1 MALDEAKVYSV
12 TRILLTF
19 FGPSIS
25 FLIALHTTIMHER
38 PDILDLENRIKDT
51 PLHEM
56 YESYDFIIVG
66 GGSAGAVLA
75 NRLSEIPFWTVLL
88 LEAGP
93 DEFVYSD
100 LPLLFPALQKT
111 PIDWK
116 FRTEPSDRYC
126 KGMKGGKCNWPR
138 GKVLGGCSV
147 LNAMLYVRGNRRDY
161 DRWESL
167 GNPGWRYESVLPY
180 FKKSEDMRIGDFRGD
195 PLHGTGGYLSI
206 EYFRYKSPLT
216 DWFLQAAQD
225 LGYEIRDINGEFQTG
240 FTPSHGTLRDGL
252 RCSTAKAFIRSAGDR
267 DNLHVSLLS
276 FVEKILV
283 DEDTLE
289 AYGVVFNKLG
299 KKLEIQADREVILSA
314 GALQSPH
321 LLMLSGIGP
330 AQHLADVGIR
340 PIYNS
345 PGVGENLQDH
355 VAMGGGSYLYD
366 DLDRCPEG
374 CSFLLPNAY
383 SPDNLEEFAED
394 ESGPLYW
401 LPECEVMGF
410 VNTKYANRS
419 DDWPD
424 IQLFMASYSD
434 NTDGGLFS
442 KRITGLTDTV
452 YASVYED
459 YLYKDAYSLLPLVLR
474 PKSTGRIL
482 LKDSHY
488 KSHPLIFP
496 NYFSDPYDLA
506 VLVEGA
512 KIGYALS
519 QTPTMQ
525 KYKSRINPNRFPGCE
540 HLPFLSD
547 DYWACQA
554 QHYTMTIY
562 HPSGTVKMGPDSD
575 PMAVVDCRLKLKG
588 IGNLRVVD
596 ASIMPYIV
604 SGNTNAPTIM
614 IAEKASDMIK
624 EDWGAIFPTYTG
636 RSWENEKEMPL
647 PKRKHKHTMI
657 TDKNQLEEIKKKIP
671 AHWKKIDYW

>member
-1 MALDEAKVYSV
+1 MAEDEANLFSV
-12 TRILLTF
+12 TRMVLTF
-19 FGPSIS
+19 FGPSIG
-25 FLIALHTTIMHER
+25 FLLALHSTIMNER
-38 PDILDLENRIKDT
+38 PDILDLENRVKDT
-51 PLHEM
+51 PVHDM

-75 NRLSEIPFWTVLL
+75 NRLSEVPFWSVLL

-116 FRTEPSDRYC
+116 FRTEPADGYC
-126 KGMKGGKCNWPR
+126 LGMKGGQCNWPR

-161 DRWESL
+161 DRWEEL
-167 GNPGWRYESVLPY
+167 GNPGWGYDSVLPY
-180 FKKSEDMRIGDFRGD
+180 FKRSEDMRIEDFRGD
-195 PLHGTGGYLSI
+195 PLHGTGGYLSV
-206 EYFRYKSPLT
+206 EYYRYKSPLT
-216 DWFLQAAQD
+216 DSFLQAAQQ

-240 FTPSHGTLRDGL
+240 FTPSHGTLRNGL
-252 RCSTAKAFIRSAGDR
+252 RCSTAKAFIRSAADR

-276 FVEKILV
+276 KVERILV
-283 DEDTLE
+283 DEDTMG

-299 KKLEIQADREVILSA
+299 KKVEIVADREVILSA
-314 GALQSPH
+314 GALHSPQ

-340 PIYNS
+340 PIFNS

-355 VAMGGGSYLYD
+355 VAMGGGSYLYE
-366 DLDRCPEG
+366 DLERCPDG

-383 SPDNLEEFAED
+383 SPYNLEEFAED
-394 ESGPLYW
+394 ESGQLYW

-419 DDWPD
+419 NDWPD

-442 KRITGLTDTV
+442 KRITGLTDTI

-459 YLYKDAYSLLPLVLR
+459 YLYKDAYTLLPLLLR
-474 PKSTGRIL
+474 PKSRGRIL
-482 LKDSHY
+482 LKDSHH

-496 NYFSDPYDLA
+496 NYFADPHDLA
-506 VLVEGA
+506 ILVEGA
-512 KIGYALS
+512 KISYALTK
-519 QTPTMQ
+519 TPAMQ
-525 KYKSRINPNRFPGCE
+525 RIRSRINPNKFPGCE
-540 HLPFLSD
+540 HLHFLSD
-547 DYWACQA
+547 EYWACQA
-554 QHYTMTIY
+554 RHYTLTIY
-562 HPSGTVKMGPDSD
+562 HPTGTAKLGPDDD
-575 PMAVVDCRLKLKG
+575 PMAVVDHRLRVKG

-624 EDWGAIFPTYTG
+624 EDWDAISRGHTG
-636 RSWENEKEMPL
+636 RSWQVDQE
-647 PKRKHKHTMI
+647 PKRKHKKFKSM
-657 TDKNQLEEIKKKIP
+657 DKNELEAIKKKIP
-671 AHWKKIDYW
+671 AHWKLIDYW